1 MRWYGLCPPTGPHLT
16 CLAPSPKPHAEPTL
30 SSYPRRSPALAA
42 SPIRRCV
49 HAVVAFALV
58 LLSACSG
65 VEDKRIRQLLN
76 EKGFGTRAQGVAT
89 HENYVSGGDAVVFFI
104 EPSIYLQPGYEQ
116 LSLLTVP
123 QAVGIDGTIFVP
135 YVGPVPVLGLTQREL
150 KLLVEEQLQA
160 FFNAPIHLQAR
171 IVGTGKAFYVFG
183 EAAAKGRLPFPK
195 ADLTILE
202 AIASVGTTP
211 LANLGRVRIV
221 RPDAENP
228 LVIYVNIREMIM
240 TGNTT
245 YNVLLQDNDIVYV
258 PPTFLGTLTRFVE
271 KVVTPLGVVSN
282 ALFSAALLRQSYDF
296 LVGKDEGFFF
306 FGF

>member
-1 MRWYGLCPPTGPHLT
+1 M
-16 CLAPSPKPHAEPTL
+16 
-30 SSYPRRSPALAA
+30 SSYPRRFLAPTA
-42 SPIRRCV
+42 CSSCRPLG
-49 HAVVAFALV
+49 AVAFSALV
-58 LLSACSG
+58 FVAWVLTACSG

-160 FFNAPIHLQAR
+160 FFNAPIRLQAR

-211 LANLGRVRIV
+211 LANLGRVRVI

-228 LVIYVNIREMIM
+228 LVIYVNLREMVT

-245 YNVLLQDNDIVYV
+245 YNILLQDNDIIYV
-258 PPTFLGTLTRFVE
+258 PPTFLGAVTRFVE
-271 KVVTPLGVVSN
+271 KVVTPLGVVTN
-282 ALFSAALLRQSYDF
+282 ALFSAALTRQSYDF
-296 LVGKDEGFFF
+296 LVGKDQGFFF